1 MDGNGTENAGRANP
15 GSRGSATT
23 GAGSCIGVAREG
35 ARDHS
40 NSREAGGVGAGPE
53 AGRTGEGDDEDA
65 LELIGRLARKCTA
78 VQRADIKE
86 TLPSL
91 ELPPP
96 EDGKTETEE
105 DPAASGTSE
114 LGSRWSE

>member
-1 MDGNGTENAGRANP
+1 MARKTQAERIQEAEERLQRAQA
-15 GSRGSATT
+15 RVSALRAKERAITRT
-23 GAGSCIGVAREG
+23 RERRVAS
-35 ARDHS
+35 AL
-40 NSREAGGVGAGPE
+40 GPKLVE
-53 AGRTGEGDDEDA
+53 LAKGDDEDA

-78 VQRADIKE
+78 VQRADIQE